1 MKVKLFWKENC
12 PQCPS
17 AKNLLKNHSNVEY
30 YNIEE
35 TDGLAEA
42 IYHGIMS
49 TPSILLMDDELV
61 VHSWAGEV
69 PTKQEFE
76 EWMSKCET

>member
-1 MKVKLFWKENC
+1 MKIKLFWKESC
-12 PQCPS
+12 PRCPS
-17 AKNLLKNHSNVEY
+17 AKNLLKNYPDVEY

-49 TPSILLMDDELV
+49 TPSILLMDDEMV
-61 VHSWAGEV
+61 IHSWNGKV
-69 PTKQEFE
+69 PTKQEIE